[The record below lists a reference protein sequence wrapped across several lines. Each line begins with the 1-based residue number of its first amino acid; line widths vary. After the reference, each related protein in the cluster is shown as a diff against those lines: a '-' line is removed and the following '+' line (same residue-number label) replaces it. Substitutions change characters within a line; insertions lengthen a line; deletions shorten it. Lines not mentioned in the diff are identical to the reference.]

1 MRTITIQKEVFKFE
15 ELSDRAKDE
24 VRHWLSDWDDFGPA
38 STRTLSAW
46 QKSWASRS
54 TPARSS

>member
-24 VRHWLSDWDDFGPA
+24 VRHWLSDWDDFECEYEDFA
-38 STRTLSAW
+38 AW